1 MSSQTVKRKSPNAR
15 QVAGAQAKARRV
27 RSAKTK
33 SQSLFS
39 EILSWIPLNE
49 GQWHGVLMV
58 AILGG
63 AVVLTAV
70 VANAAGVPG
79 LARQQFAAIA
89 ASSGFEVRRVEV
101 RGVKRLNELKVY
113 ERALAQRNRAMPLVD
128 VEGLR
133 DELLELTWVADAR
146 VSRQLPDTLV
156 IDIVE
161 RAPHAV
167 LRLPDRLVL
176 IDETGHP
183 LEPIS
188 PERARGKLI
197 LSGANAGTQVA
208 VLSALLGAAPALK
221 PQIREAEWVGN
232 RRWNL
237 TFKSGQVLALPEGN
251 RPMARALVEFA
262 RLDGTNR
269 LIGGRVAA
277 FDMRTPGR
285 VYLRI
290 PGRSDQAK
298 PSLDESGPDE
308 SGPDKSGPDKSATSK
323 PGPTKLA
330 ARAAQ
335 SGAKN

>member
-1 MSSQTVKRKSPNAR
+1 MKYGRRAIELLLETLPPEQAGWLAGLRDPFVGKALSLMHGKPAHDWTIEELAKKLANP
-15 QVAGAQAKARRV
+15 VAALISVPFQYNHDDGIGASDGSKDYLNVQPV
-27 RSAKTK
+27 IPF
-33 SQSLFS
+33 SLNTDWN
-39 EILSWIPLNE
+39 IITRT
-49 GQWHGVLMV
+49 
-58 AILGG
+58 I
-63 AVVLTAV
+63 
-70 VANAAGVPG
+70 
-79 LARQQFAAIA
+79 
-89 ASSGFEVRRVEV
+89 
-101 RGVKRLNELKVY
+101 
-113 ERALAQRNRAMPLVD
+113 MPLVD
-128 VEGLR
+128 LHELR
-133 DELLELTWVADAR
+133 TRLLELSWVKDAR
-146 VSRQLPDTLV
+146 VSKQLPDTLV

-161 RAPHAV
+161 RTPHAV

-176 IDETGHP
+176 IDANGNL

-237 TFKSGQVLALPEGN
+237 TFKTGQVLDLPEGN
-251 RPMARALVEFA
+251 RPMAKALIEFA

-290 PGRSDQAK
+290 PGRSDQAQQATQKSGTAKPGSPK
-298 PSLDESGPDE
+298 PSES
-308 SGPDKSGPDKSATSK
+308 KSGPE
-323 PGPTKLA
+323 KLA
-330 ARAAQ
+330 ELSAPQ
-335 SGAKN
+335 GEKN

>member
-27 RSAKTK
+27 RSAKTQ

-63 AVVLTAV
+63 VVVLAAA

-128 VEGLR
+128 VDALR
-133 DELLELTWVADAR
+133 NELLELSWVADAR

-161 RAPHAV
+161 RKPVAV
-167 LRLPDRLVL
+167 LAKPDRFVL
-176 IDETGHP
+176 IDATGRE
-183 LEPIS
+183 LENVS
-188 PERARGKLI
+188 EERTRGKLV
-197 LSGANAGTQVA
+197 LSGPGAGQQVA
-208 VLSALLGAAPALK
+208 ALSGLLDAAPALR
-221 PQIREAEWVGN
+221 PQLKSAEWIGN

-237 TFKSGQVLALPEGN
+237 TFKTGQLLALPEGKDES
-251 RPMARALVEFA
+251 AKSLVTFA
-262 RLDGTNR
+262 QLDGRNR
-269 LIGGRVAA
+269 LLGGKAVA
-277 FDMRTPGR
+277 FDMRAGDRIYIRMPDRIDPVESAHLAPTPKAATAPTTLPTGN
-285 VYLRI
+285 
-290 PGRSDQAK
+290 PAK
-298 PSLDESGPDE
+298 APKKEVD
-308 SGPDKSGPDKSATSK
+308 
-323 PGPTKLA
+323 
-330 ARAAQ
+330 
-335 SGAKN
+335 

>member
-1 MSSQTVKRKSPNAR
+1 MSSRTVKRKSPNAR

-27 RSAKTK
+27 RSAKTR
-33 SQSLFS
+33 SQSLAS
-39 EILSWIPLNE
+39 EILAWIPLSE
-49 GQWHGVLMV
+49 GQWHRVLMV

-63 AVVLTAV
+63 AVVLAAV

-79 LARQQFAAIA
+79 MARQQFATIA

-128 VEGLR
+128 VDALR
-133 DELLELTWVADAR
+133 DELLELSWVADAR

-161 RAPHAV
+161 RTPHAV

-176 IDETGHP
+176 IDETGHA

-188 PERARGKLI
+188 SERARGKLI
-197 LSGANAGTQVA
+197 LSGPNAGTQVA

-221 PQIREAEWVGN
+221 PQIREAEWLGN

-237 TFKSGQVLALPEGN
+237 TFKTGQVLALPEGH

-269 LIGGRVAA
+269 LIGGKVAA

-290 PGRSDQAK
+290 PGRADQAK
-298 PSLDESGPDE
+298 SGV
-308 SGPDKSGPDKSATSK
+308 DKSAAPK
-323 PGPTKLA
+323 PGADKSTGPKPAPTKIA
-330 ARAAQ
+330 ERAAQ
-335 SGAKN
+335 SADKNSGDKN

>member
-1 MSSQTVKRKSPNAR
+1 MSSRTVKRKSPNAR

-27 RSAKTK
+27 RTAKSK
-33 SQSLFS
+33 SQSLIA
-39 EILSWIPLNE
+39 EILAWIPLSE
-49 GQWHGVLMV
+49 GQWHRVLMV

-63 AVVLTAV
+63 AVVLAAV
-70 VANAAGVPG
+70 VASAAGVPA

-89 ASSGFEVRRVEV
+89 AASGFEVRRVEV

-113 ERALAQRNRAMPLVD
+113 ERALTQQSRAMPLVD
-128 VEGLR
+128 VDGLR
-133 DELLELTWVADAR
+133 NELLELSWVADAR

-161 RAPHAV
+161 RTPHAV

-237 TFKSGQVLALPEGN
+237 TFKTGQVLDLPEGN

-269 LIGGRVAA
+269 LIGGRVAT

-298 PSLDESGPDE
+298 PAS
-308 SGPDKSGPDKSATSK
+308 DKSGADKSSAPK
-323 PGPTKLA
+323 PDPAKLA
-330 ARAAQ
+330 ERATR
-335 SGAKN
+335 SGDKNAGDKN

>member
-1 MSSQTVKRKSPNAR
+1 MTSRTVKRKSPNAR

-33 SQSLFS
+33 SQSLITQ
-39 EILSWIPLNE
+39 ILAWIPLND
-49 GQWHGVLMV
+49 GQWHRVLMV
-58 AILGG
+58 TILGG
-63 AVVLTAV
+63 ALVLAAV
-70 VANAAGVPG
+70 VASAAGVPE

-101 RGVKRLNELKVY
+101 RGVKRLNELQVY

-133 DELLELTWVADAR
+133 DQLMELSWVADAR

-161 RAPHAV
+161 RSPHAV
-167 LRLPDRLVL
+167 LREGDKLVL

-188 PERARGKLI
+188 AERARGKLI
-197 LSGANAGTQVA
+197 LSGANVDKQVA
-208 VLSALLGAAPALK
+208 VLTALLGAAPALK

-237 TFKSGQVLALPEGN
+237 TFKTGQVLALPEGN
-251 RPMARALVEFA
+251 GPMASALVKFA
-262 RLDGTNR
+262 RLDGTDR
-269 LIGGRVAA
+269 LIGGMATA
-277 FDMRTPGR
+277 FDMRTAGRLYMRVPGH
-285 VYLRI
+285 
-290 PGRSDQAK
+290 SEQAK
-298 PSLDESGPDE
+298 PAHDKTGPDE
-308 SGPDKSGPDKSATSK
+308 TAAAK

-330 ARAAQ
+330 ERAPHSADKNQ
-335 SGAKN
+335 SGDKD